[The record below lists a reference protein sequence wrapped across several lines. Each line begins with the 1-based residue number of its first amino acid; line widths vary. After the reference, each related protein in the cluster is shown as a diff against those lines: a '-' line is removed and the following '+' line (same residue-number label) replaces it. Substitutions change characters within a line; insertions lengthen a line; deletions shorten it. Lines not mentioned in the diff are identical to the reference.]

1 MKTARAPSHWTLYGV
16 ESFRTSP
23 SESASS
29 SRSSCSSAA
38 RRSSVNG
45 HSYGYE
51 TNGMRSCRS
60 SAAHGAGA
68 SATSSVATIRGSPA
82 SPLAASARHSS
93 AASALN
99 PRYTAS
105 GAAKTRLPGSRNEP
119 RSCNSSVVVVA
130 LADSEELQQPPPVQL
145 RTHGDRRGAAGD
157 HLEDHAPRAGV
168 EVAEKVGEHGD
179 CVKVPGAPRRGAEKG
194 RWAASA
200 RVVAGGHPRD
210 ATGGEEPTST
220 GAAAA
225 P

>member
-1 MKTARAPSHWTLYGV
+1 MKTARAPSHCTLYGV
-16 ESFRTSP
+16 ASFRISP
-23 SESASS
+23 SSRASS
-29 SRSSCSSAA
+29 SRSSCRSAA
-38 RRSSVNG
+38 RRSRANG
-45 HSYGYE
+45 HSYGYD
-51 TNGMRSCRS
+51 TNGIRSWRR
-60 SAAHGAGA
+60 SAAHGSGA

-145 RTHGDRRGAAGD
+145 RAHGDRRGAAGD

-179 CVKVPGAPRRGAEKG
+179 CVKVPGAPRRGAEKT
-194 RWAASA
+194 RLSAS
-200 RVVAGGHPRD
+200 VVALAKH
-210 ATGGEEPTST
+210 S
-220 GAAAA
+220 
-225 P
+225 